1 MNKSSSSFQNFNQV
15 EILHIHKTNFKKK
28 RKRRK
33 EGKNQV
39 KAKKKH
45 DRRRLREILRT
56 LQRWRKGR
64 LKKGQDGSGKTLWEV
79 NSDQGFFIHGLNPK
93 RRTTLKFS
101 LVPLEIELAVCFKQ
115 ISLSSTIY
123 GSFHLFCIF
132 QMTSLCLRRILDCR

>member
-28 RKRRK
+28 ENEGRKK
-33 EGKNQV
+33 SSES
-39 KAKKKH
+39 KKKH

-79 NSDQGFFIHGLNPK
+79 NSDQ
-93 RRTTLKFS
+93 
-101 LVPLEIELAVCFKQ
+101 
-115 ISLSSTIY
+115 
-123 GSFHLFCIF
+123 SFLHPWPEP
-132 QMTSLCLRRILDCR
+132 

>member
-28 RKRRK
+28 ENEGRKK
-33 EGKNQV
+33 SSES
-39 KAKKKH
+39 KKKH

-79 NSDQGFFIHGLNPK
+79 NSDQSFFIHGLNPK

-101 LVPLEIELAVCFKQ
+101 LVPLEIELVVCFKQ